1 MLVTAIITMSVAGV
15 AWSQGPMPEVARKA
29 ACISCHKIAG
39 KRTGPAFAWVA
50 YKYKDDKE
58 AGRKAIIDQIIN
70 GSEGKWTEYTGK
82 VIMPSYGATT
92 TEEEREQLADF
103 IMGLEP
109 IAPPEP

>member
-1 MLVTAIITMSVAGV
+1 MLTAVIISMSTTGV
-15 AWSQGPMPEVARKA
+15 AWSQGPMPEVAKKA
-29 ACISCHKIAG
+29 ACINCHKIAG

-50 YKYKDDKE
+50 YKYKDDTA

-70 GSEGKWTEYTGK
+70 GSEGKWTEYTGN

-109 IAPPEP
+109 IAPSK